1 MNILNWKP
9 KKYSRSCSSNEK
21 VFDGRT
27 NDIKEEKTWNEH
39 RNVLQDK
46 KSYNIKIP
54 SSHVPTKTK
63 FLEQKRLAIIN
74 NLEKKFLFK

>member
-1 MNILNWKP
+1 MHFQMNILNWKP

-27 NDIKEEKTWNEH
+27 NDIKEEKTWNDH

-46 KSYNIKIP
+46 KSYNIKI
-54 SSHVPTKTK
+54 
-63 FLEQKRLAIIN
+63 
-74 NLEKKFLFK
+74 

>member
-1 MNILNWKP
+1 MINWEP
-9 KKYSRSCSSNEK
+9 IKYARISSSNEK

-63 FLEQKRLAIIN
+63 FYL
-74 NLEKKFLFK
+74 

>member
-1 MNILNWKP
+1 MINWEP
-9 KKYSRSCSSNEK
+9 IKYARISSSNEK

-46 KSYNIKIP
+46 KSYNIKIS

-63 FLEQKRLAIIN
+63 FLE
-74 NLEKKFLFK
+74 